1 MPPGKQTERM
11 TAMGKWKA
19 IVPVIVALVVA
30 SAASY
35 FLYQWLKKQTTPK
48 EVITQKTETEMIA
61 VAAANVPIGT
71 KLKTEMIKTLPY
83 IKGSLPP
90 GSFTDPA
97 KLTGR
102 IITNPLKLNEPI
114 LESRLAPDSVT
125 TGGISALIKPGKR
138 AVSMTGSKVLGL
150 SGLVRPGDRV
160 DALLTTSDPET
171 KQRITKV
178 VFENLP
184 VLATGTELVAN
195 PEGKPSPVDIYT
207 LEVTPEVGERLLIT
221 AAQGS
226 LQFALRN
233 PADNETVLTTG
244 AAMPEMLAAFRP
256 VEMPEEVEMPE
267 ISGNSLPYVEPRQK
281 AVTRIPAAKPVRKKE
296 KKTILKKSSSGFIID
311 EIRGGNRSES
321 IVRDRCICD

>member
-1 MPPGKQTERM
+1 M
-11 TAMGKWKA
+11 TTMGKWKA
-19 IVPVIVALVVA
+19 IVPVIFALVVA

-48 EVITQKTETEMIA
+48 EVITQQKTETEMIA

-102 IITNPLKLNEPI
+102 VITAPLKMNEPI

-138 AVSMTGSKVLGL
+138 AVSMTGNKVLGL

-160 DALLTTSDPET
+160 DALLTTNDPET

-184 VLATGTELVAN
+184 VLATGTQLVAN

-207 LEVTPEVGERLLIT
+207 LEVTPEVGERLIIT

-233 PADNETVLTTG
+233 PTDTETVLTPG
-244 AAMPEMLAAFRP
+244 AAMPEMLAQFRP
-256 VEMPEEVEMPE
+256 VEIPEEVKRE
-267 ISGNSLPYVEPRQK
+267 LPDKPLYSVEPRQETY
-281 AVTRIPAAKPVRKKE
+281 TRIPAAAPVRKKGE
-296 KKTILKKSSSGFIID
+296 TKIIKRPAGFID
-311 EIRGGNRSES
+311 EIHGDSRSES
-321 IVRDRCICD
+321 IMRGRCICN